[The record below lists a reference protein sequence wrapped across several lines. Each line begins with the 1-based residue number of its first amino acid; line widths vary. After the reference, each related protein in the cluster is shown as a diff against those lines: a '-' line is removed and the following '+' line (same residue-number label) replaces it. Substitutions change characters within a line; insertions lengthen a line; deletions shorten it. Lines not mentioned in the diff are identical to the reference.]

1 MNRVGE
7 ISKSKHGHTMIIKEY
22 KNRKNIVVYIPEYDY
37 SVKAEY
43 TQFKNRTITTPYDRT
58 NCGIGFIGEGK
69 YSVRENNKIT
79 KEYMFW
85 NNMMKRAYDSKYK
98 EKNPSY
104 KDCTVCEEWHKFQ
117 NFAKWCEENH
127 YEIEGERME
136 LDKDIVVK
144 RNSIYSPETC
154 VFVPSSINKIF
165 TKRQNKRGDFL
176 IGVCWDKSC
185 KCFKSYCSTLDKREY
200 LGSFDDEVKA
210 FLSYKNFKEKY
221 IKSIAEKNK
230 NKIPNKLYVA
240 MCNYEVEV
248 ED

>member
-1 MNRVGE
+1 MKILDFRVKCSYRDFIRGMVKNPFNPIIYKIGFFGVGE
-7 ISKSKHGHTMIIKEY
+7 YSKK
-22 KNRKNIVVYIPEYDY
+22 
-37 SVKAEY
+37 
-43 TQFKNRTITTPYDRT
+43 
-58 NCGIGFIGEGK
+58 
-69 YSVRENNKIT
+69 NNKKI
-79 KEYMFW
+79 YQCW
-85 NNMMKRAYDSKYK
+85 QDMMKRAYDSKYK

-176 IGVCWDKSC
+176 ILNACD
-185 KCFKSYCSTLDKREY
+185 STAK
-200 LGSFDDEVKA
+200 
-210 FLSYKNFKEKY
+210 
-221 IKSIAEKNK
+221 
-230 NKIPNKLYVA
+230 
-240 MCNYEVEV
+240 
-248 ED
+248 